1 MDFIEQINEYYER
14 EKKAIDALDRDE
26 LNAAMNALLEA
37 YERGATVYVFGN
49 GGSSATASHMVCDFN
64 KGTCFELE
72 KKFKFVCLNDNV
84 PLMMAISNDYSF
96 ENIFEY
102 QLKDRLTKDDLILA
116 ISGSGN
122 SHNVVKAVEYA
133 KRMKDRGVGFRIHY
147 ICGTMGS
154 SMADVGRLKRDVAGS
169 DLVILDLMGADG
181 RYMMAATPA
190 LESSPA
196 QRIVISRMG
205 PVASRLGGFD
215 PEASKADADDAAA
228 VELFS
233 ELYRR
238 CSPGDFG
245 NAMDMVLRRYFGRTD
260 ILEPPPFG

>member
-1 MDFIEQINEYYER
+1 MDFIKEINEYYDR
-14 EKKAIDALDRDE
+14 EKAAIDALDRDE

-96 ENIFEY
+96 ESIFEY

-133 KRMKDRGVGFRIHY
+133 KKI
-147 ICGTMGS
+147 GTKVIAMTGYS
-154 SMADVGRLKRDVAGS
+154 GGKIRKMADYFLHVPVEDMQITE
-169 DLVILDLMGADG
+169 DLHM
-181 RYMMAATPA
+181 
-190 LESSPA
+190 
-196 QRIVISRMG
+196 
-205 PVASRLGGFD
+205 GFD
-215 PEASKADADDAAA
+215 HMIMQIFWKYLAAKNGKEAIYKI
-228 VELFS
+228 
-233 ELYRR
+233 
-238 CSPGDFG
+238 
-245 NAMDMVLRRYFGRTD
+245 NQ
-260 ILEPPPFG
+260 